1 MTWDVPTCRGG
12 LGRGNTGAAG
22 CLWTGVVA
30 GLVVLVV
37 VVVLATGAGLTL
49 RRRQGRFTTLTRTD
63 PGDSAASPSS
73 APSADALTAAD
84 LGAPLGERATLVQ
97 FSTELCANCPG
108 TRRLLTQVASE
119 RDGIGFVEVDAAA
132 RLDLTRRL
140 NVLATPTVL
149 VLGPGGAIASRAAG
163 APRKADVLAA
173 VDGVLAAGAAVI
185 APSRSEA

>member
-1 MTWDVPTCRGG
+1 
-12 LGRGNTGAAG
+12 
-22 CLWTGVVA
+22 
-30 GLVVLVV
+30 VLVV

-49 RRRQGRFTTLTRTD
+49 RRRQGRFTTLARTD
-63 PGDSAASPSS
+63 ARSIIGDSPASPSS
-73 APSADALTAAD
+73 APSADALTADD

-97 FSTELCANCPG
+97 FSTEFCANCPG

-149 VLGPGGAIASRAAG
+149 VLGPGGAIASRATG

-173 VDGVLAAGAAVI
+173 VDGVLVAGAAGI

>member
-1 MTWDVPTCRGG
+1 
-12 LGRGNTGAAG
+12 
-22 CLWTGVVA
+22 VVT

-49 RRRQGRFTTLTRTD
+49 RRRQGRFTTLARTN
-63 PGDSAASPSS
+63 PRSIIGDSPASPFP
-73 APSADALTAAD
+73 ATSADALTADD

-97 FSTELCANCPG
+97 FSTEFCANCPG
-108 TRRLLTQVASE
+108 TRRLLTQVVGE
-119 RDGIGFVEVDAAA
+119 RDGISFVEVDAAA

-149 VLGPGGAIASRAAG
+149 VLGPDGAIASRATG

-173 VDGVLAAGAAVI
+173 VDGVLAAGAAGI